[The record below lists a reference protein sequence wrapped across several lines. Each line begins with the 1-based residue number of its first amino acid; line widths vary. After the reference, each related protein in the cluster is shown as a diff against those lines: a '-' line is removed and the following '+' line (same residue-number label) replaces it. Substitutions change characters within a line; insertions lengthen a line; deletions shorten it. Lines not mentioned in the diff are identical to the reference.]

1 LKSDSLLHRI
11 RLLTLATLSCG
22 HSSVSFATIATELKV
37 DESDVDLWVLE
48 AMKEGYIDA
57 KIDELESTVIIRLVQ
72 SILKTKIL

>member
-1 LKSDSLLHRI
+1 M
-11 RLLTLATLSCG
+11 
-22 HSSVSFATIATELKV
+22 

-72 SILKTKIL
+72 SILKTKKIL